1 MESTTVRT
9 NSKQVKEAVQ
19 AYILQAIDF
28 DSAGYGIENTLANA
42 LKTYKSEA
50 GELERGQT
58 YQDHFIDFMQ
68 GLPSWFNIEFTYF
81 DIINRLTSWGLPKP
95 ANKNEQESARLFY
108 YLIFREFTNLLKKEG
123 LSIY

>member
-28 DSAGYGIENTLANA
+28 DSSGYGIENTLANA

-50 GELERGQT
+50 GGLERGQT
-58 YQDHFIDFMQ
+58 YQDHFINYLQ

-81 DIINRLTSWGLPKP
+81 DIINRLTSWGLPQP
-95 ANKNEQESARLFY
+95 ANKSEQDSARLFY
-108 YLIFREFTNLLKKEG
+108 WLIFREFNNLLKKEG